1 MDRTMQIDDLLKL
14 DIKLLVSFEII
25 LEECSVSRAAERL
38 GVTQPALSKSLQRL
52 RDLFKDPLFTR
63 QAYGL
68 SPTSRAYE
76 LHEQI
81 TPILGSMSN
90 LLQPSHFDQ
99 STLKRRFSIKADEE
113 LLLTFIEPLLALLH
127 YQAPNIR
134 LTSSSWSDN
143 GYDDLMNGVD
153 LGIVNA
159 ESTPNNIRS
168 KMIGSMD
175 ACVILSE
182 AHPLYFQDEVTL
194 KELLAHKTVVFNI
207 HNFQSATT
215 SVTIE
220 KLEQL
225 GYVIEPKIET
235 DSIAVTIEAVK
246 RGMALIGSAQ
256 LGELFSNISSC
267 RQNYTSIK
275 VLPLPADAVAA
286 DPYNGRHPVQIC
298 WHERYDKDPAHRWFR
313 EQIINFMQSS
323 PWVYES

>member
-1 MDRTMQIDDLLKL
+1 MQIDDILKL
-14 DIKLLVSFEII
+14 DIKLLVSFEVI

-52 RDLFKDPLFTR
+52 RELFKDPLFTR

-81 TPILGSMSN
+81 TPILGSMAN

-113 LLLTFIEPLLALLH
+113 VLLSFIEPLLAMLH

-134 LTSSSWSDN
+134 LVSSNWSDE
-143 GYDDLMNGVD
+143 GFDELMNGVD
-153 LGIVNA
+153 LGIINA
-159 ESTPNNIRS
+159 TSTPNNIRS
-168 KMIGSMD
+168 KLVGSMD
-175 ACVILSE
+175 GCVILSE

-194 KELLAHKTVVFNI
+194 KELLDHKTVVFNI
-207 HNFQSATT
+207 RNFQSATT

-235 DSIAVTIEAVK
+235 DSIAVTVEAVK

-256 LGELFSNISSC
+256 LGELFTNIAS
-267 RQNYTSIK
+267 RENYTNIK
-275 VLPLPADAVAA
+275 VMPLPDDAIEA
-286 DPYNGRHPVQIC
+286 DPYSGRHPVQIC

-313 EQIINFMQSS
+313 DQIYSFMQAS
-323 PWVYES
+323 PWIHTD

>member
-1 MDRTMQIDDLLKL
+1 MQIDDLLKL
-14 DIKLLVSFEII
+14 DIKLLVSFEVI

-52 RDLFKDPLFTR
+52 RELFKDPLFTR

-81 TPILGSMSN
+81 TPILGSMSS
-90 LLQPSHFDQ
+90 LLQPAHFDQ
-99 STLKRRFSIKADEE
+99 ATLKRRFSIKADEE
-113 LLLTFIEPLLALLH
+113 LLLTFIEPLLAMLH

-134 LTSSSWSDN
+134 LMTSNWSDD
-143 GYDDLMNGVD
+143 GFDDLLNGADV
-153 LGIVNA
+153 GIINA

-168 KMIGSMD
+168 KLIGTMD

-182 AHPLYFQDEVTL
+182 AHPLYYKDEVML
-194 KELLAHKTVVFNI
+194 KDLLDHKTVVFNI
-207 HNFQSATT
+207 RNFHSATT

-220 KLEQL
+220 KLEKI

-235 DSIAVTIEAVK
+235 DSIAVAIEAVK

-256 LGELFSNISSC
+256 LGTMFSNISACKEGFS
-267 RQNYTSIK
+267 NVK
-275 VLPLPADAVAA
+275 VLPLPEDAVAA
-286 DPYNGRHPVQIC
+286 DPYNGRHPIQLC
-298 WHERYDKDPAHRWFR
+298 WHERFDKDPAHRWFR
-313 EQIINFMQSS
+313 EQIVSFMHSS
-323 PWVYES
+323 PWIFNDE